1 MSFFAQLETACA
13 NAVER
18 AFAVAFPSALEP
30 VHVARKLVASF
41 ESNVSPAARSG
52 RRFTVRMSPNDFARL
67 GSDLPYLERQWTA
80 MLARLAERSGKPQR
94 APEVHAEA
102 AGAVANGTVAIVVE
116 TLAAPTEL
124 ALRVRRGLP
133 LGARYALVRSPVIVG
148 RDSTCDVVLADPR
161 ASRRHAEI
169 VRDGDVWRVRDL
181 GSSNGTLLNAEPIV
195 EYELGLGDVLTVG
208 DSELAVEPGGGAA

>member
-1 MSFFAQLETACA
+1 VSFFAQLETACA

-41 ESNVSPAARSG
+41 ESNASPAARSG
-52 RRFTVRMSPNDFARL
+52 RRFTVRMSPSDFARL

-80 MLARLAERSGKPQR
+80 MLVRLAERSGKPQR
-94 APEVHAEA
+94 APEVRAEVA
-102 AGAVANGTVAIVVE
+102 DAVANGTVAIVVE
-116 TLAAPTEL
+116 ALAEPTEL

-133 LGARYALVRSPVIVG
+133 LGASYALARSPVIVG
-148 RDSTCDVVLADPR
+148 RDPACDLVLADPR

-181 GSSNGTLLNAEPIV
+181 GSSNGTLLNAAPVV
-195 EYELGLGDVLTVG
+195 EAELGLGDVLRVG
-208 DSELAVEPGGGAA
+208 DSELVIEAGGAA

>member
-1 MSFFAQLETACA
+1 VSFFAQLETACA

-41 ESNVSPAARSG
+41 ESNASPAARSG

-67 GSDLPYLERQWTA
+67 GADLPYLERQWAA

-94 APEVHAEA
+94 APEVRAEA
-102 AGAVANGTVAIVVE
+102 AVAIANGTVAIVVE
-116 TLAAPTEL
+116 PLPEPTEL

-133 LGARYALVRSPVIVG
+133 LGARCALADAPMLVG
-148 RDSTCDVVLADPR
+148 RDAACDLVLADPR
-161 ASRRHAEI
+161 ASRRHVEI
-169 VRDGDVWRVRDL
+169 VREGAAWRVRDL
-181 GSSNGTLLNAEPIV
+181 GSSNGTFLNGAAVTEA
-195 EYELGLGDVLTVG
+195 ELGLGDVLTIG
-208 DSELAVEPGGGAA
+208 DSELVIEPGGGA

>member
-1 MSFFAQLETACA
+1 VSFFAQLETACA

-41 ESNVSPAARSG
+41 ESNASPAARSG

-67 GSDLPYLERQWTA
+67 EPDLPYLERQWAA

-94 APEVHAEA
+94 APEVRSEA
-102 AGAVANGTVAIVVE
+102 AATVANGTVSIVVE
-116 TLAAPTEL
+116 ALPEPTEL

-133 LGARYALVRSPVIVG
+133 LGARCPLADAPMLVG
-148 RDSTCDVVLADPR
+148 RDAACDLVLADPR
-161 ASRRHAEI
+161 ASRRHAEV
-169 VRDGDVWRVRDL
+169 VREGAAWRVRDL
-181 GSSNGTLLNAEPIV
+181 GSSNGTFLNGAAVTEA
-195 EYELGLGDVLTVG
+195 ELGLGDVLTIG
-208 DSELAVEPGGGAA
+208 DSELVVEPGGGA

>member
-1 MSFFAQLETACA
+1 VSFFAQLETACA

-41 ESNVSPAARSG
+41 ESNASPAARSG

-80 MLARLAERSGKPQR
+80 MLARLAERSGRPQR
-94 APEVHAEA
+94 APEVRAEA
-102 AGAVANGTVAIVVE
+102 ADTVANGTVAIVVE
-116 TLAAPTEL
+116 TLAEPTEL
-124 ALRVRRGLP
+124 ALCVRRGLP

-148 RDSTCDVVLADPR
+148 RESTCDVVLADPR
-161 ASRRHAEI
+161 ASRRHAEL
-169 VRDGDVWRVRDL
+169 VRDGNVWRVRDL

-195 EYELGLGDVLTVG
+195 DAELGLGDVLRVG
-208 DSELAVEPGGGAA
+208 DSELVVEPGGGAA

>member
-41 ESNVSPAARSG
+41 ESSASPAARSG

-67 GSDLPYLERQWTA
+67 GSDLPYLERQWAA

-94 APEVHAEA
+94 APEVRTEA
-102 AGAVANGTVAIVVE
+102 ADAVANGTVAIVVE
-116 TLAAPTEL
+116 TLAEPTEL
-124 ALRVRRGLP
+124 ALCVRRGLP
-133 LGARYALVRSPVIVG
+133 LGARYALLRSPVIVG
-148 RDSTCDVVLADPR
+148 RDSACDFVLADPR
-161 ASRRHAEI
+161 ASRRHAEL
-169 VRDGDVWRVRDL
+169 VRDGTVWRVRDL
-181 GSSNGTLLNAEPIV
+181 GSSNGTLLNAEPVV
-195 EYELGLGDVLTVG
+195 EAELGLGDVLRVG
-208 DSELAVEPGGGAA
+208 DSELVVEPGGGAA

>member
-41 ESNVSPAARSG
+41 ESNASPAARSG

-80 MLARLAERSGKPQR
+80 MLARLAERSGRPQR
-94 APEVHAEA
+94 APEVRAEA
-102 AGAVANGTVAIVVE
+102 ADTVANGTVAIVVE
-116 TLAAPTEL
+116 TLAEPTEL
-124 ALRVRRGLP
+124 ALCVRRGLP

-148 RDSTCDVVLADPR
+148 RESTCDVVLADPR
-161 ASRRHAEI
+161 ASRRHAEL
-169 VRDGDVWRVRDL
+169 VRDGNVWRVRDL

-195 EYELGLGDVLTVG
+195 DAELGLGDVLRVG
-208 DSELAVEPGGGAA
+208 DSELVVEPGGGAA